1 MSTETD
7 TSSAFGISGSTGWVV
22 GGAVG
27 GAVGAAVFGFL
38 MWLVDPAA
46 VAVAIPEIY
55 GLEPFSAVGWA
66 MHIAHGVVLGL
77 VFGFLVTRNLILG
90 TLRTEV
96 ETDALSQTSVGLRLV
111 GAGFVFGL
119 AVWAIL
125 PLLILP
131 VWADAMGG
139 GAGGFPTAAAESLIG
154 HLLFGTV
161 LGLVFATIVDLSDR
175 RTGEPLEE

>member
-22 GGAVG
+22 GGVVG
-27 GAVGAAVFGFL
+27 GAIGAVAFGLL

-55 GLEPFSAVGWA
+55 GLEPVGAVGWGI
-66 MHIAHGVVLGL
+66 HIVHGIVLGL
-77 VFGFLVTRNLILG
+77 VFGFLITRRPILG
-90 TLRTEV
+90 VLRTNV
-96 ETDALSQTSVGLRLV
+96 ETDALSQTSVGVRLV

-119 AVWAIL
+119 TVWAIL
-125 PLLILP
+125 PLLVLP

-139 GAGGFPTAAAESLIG
+139 GAGGFPTAAAESLMG

-175 RTGEPLEE
+175 QTGQPLEQ